1 MRHPYERFIKIELIS
16 LILAIIIGLLAIIKA
31 NLMWLSLS
39 LYLTAISLFCDGIVA
54 QSTRLKVRRIKQLIR
69 FVLLFFLATLLIFK
83 L

>member
-31 NLMWLSLS
+31 NLIWLSLS
-39 LYLTAISLFCDGIVA
+39 LYLTAISLFCDSIVA
-54 QSTRLKVRRIKQLIR
+54 QSTHLKVRRIKQLIR